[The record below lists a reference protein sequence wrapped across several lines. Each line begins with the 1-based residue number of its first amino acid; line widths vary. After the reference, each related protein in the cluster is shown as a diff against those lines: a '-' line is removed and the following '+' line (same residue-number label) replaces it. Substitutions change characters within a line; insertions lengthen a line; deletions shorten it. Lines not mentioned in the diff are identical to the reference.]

1 MRTALL
7 AIMLTFAAC
16 GNKQDKANEE
26 ATKAQTKADDKAIEA
41 AKAQKEADDK
51 AVTAKQTADAADA
64 KALADARDRVH
75 KDFDAADRKLASFKE
90 KVVKATGTQRKN
102 ADAAA
107 AEADTREAAARTSLA
122 KLDAVAATDLT
133 AAKTQA
139 DADIAALD
147 KSIDSVESTL
157 K

>member
-1 MRTALL
+1 MRTLVVLL
-7 AIMLTFAAC
+7 LTFAAC

-41 AKAQKEADDK
+41 TKAQKEANDK
-51 AVTAKQTADAADA
+51 AVTAKQEADAADA
-64 KALADARDRVH
+64 KAVADARDKGH
-75 KDFDAADRKLASFKE
+75 KNFDAADRKLASFKD
-90 KVVKATGTQRKN
+90 KIATAMGTQRKN
-102 ADAAA
+102 AEAAA
-107 AEADTREAAARTSLA
+107 AEANTREVAAKTSLA
-122 KLDAVAATDLT
+122 KLDGAAPTDLI

-147 KSIDSVESTL
+147 ASIDAVESTL